1 MKVEHE
7 ILCSKSIIDFLN
19 ESDTPFYSITSY
31 NTPIY
36 NNMRKTLLKYYSD
49 DNGMIPF
56 VLYLNKKYHLM
67 QKPLY
72 KDSWIEFFAT
82 NKSRIFFN
90 TFFNNIRKIKLETL

>member
-1 MKVEHE
+1 
-7 ILCSKSIIDFLN
+7 
-19 ESDTPFYSITSY
+19 
-31 NTPIY
+31 
-36 NNMRKTLLKYYSD
+36 
-49 DNGMIPF
+49 MIPF